1 MPKQIKYAIITIV
14 ISVLLG
20 CLDFMFQFLNIT
32 KQQAEIN
39 STDIFVG
46 ILLTGILLFFIA
58 KRHNGARWV
67 FYHNHC
73 AWVFVCYSN
82 LSKGNRFRQ
91 NRSALNNNSGHSTC
105 ICNCSDAS
113 KNQLTSGSKTKIK
126 RANNQQF
133 QVWA

>member
-67 FYHNHC
+67 FIIITVLGFLFVIPIFLKEIDSDKIGALSTTIQVILH
-73 AWVFVCYSN
+73 VFAIVLMLQKPVDQWFKN
-82 LSKGNRFRQ
+82 
-91 NRSALNNNSGHSTC
+91 
-105 ICNCSDAS
+105 
-113 KNQLTSGSKTKIK
+113 KNQEG
-126 RANNQQF
+126 
-133 QVWA
+133 